1 MASADGFGDPA
12 TLFNRPTTRVDGVAK
27 VTGAARYAADEPV
40 THPAYAYLVVSTIAR
55 GRITGFN
62 LAAAQA
68 VPGVIDI
75 LTFQNVGGQ
84 IATTPGPDGGP
95 TTTSLDTDQVWY
107 AGQII
112 GLVVAD
118 SFEGAREAAHKVDV
132 AYAAETPSA
141 TFGAAGL
148 KSEPQKPK
156 KGPNPKKGD
165 AAKAYASAPVRIDAK
180 YSTPTQHHNA
190 LELFTTTAAWDG
202 DQMTVFEGSQYMVGS
217 KANTAKGLKI
227 DPIDV
232 RVVSRFIGG
241 AFGGKGPNPRTAW
254 VALAA
259 KRAGRPVKLVPTR
272 DQGFTIATYR
282 AETQQHVR
290 LGATKDGRLTSF
302 YHEGWEITSRPSAY
316 NVAGAET
323 TARMYACENIATGV
337 NVVHADRATPGFM
350 RAPAETPYMFGL
362 ESAMD
367 ELAHALGM
375 DPIELRRINDTQ
387 TDPTTG
393 LPFSS
398 RHLMDCFDQAATR
411 FGWSRRNPKPGM
423 MHEGDWLVGYGCA
436 TACYPTN
443 IGPAAARV
451 SLGADGKAVVGL
463 AAHEIGTGAYT
474 AMAITA
480 SQALGLK
487 ITDVTVLMGD
497 SDLPPV
503 VIAGGSNN
511 AASTSHAVAKACEAV
526 RDKIAQAAVK
536 ADSPFKGGDPAK
548 LKLVAGQLIDDTGH
562 SEDLKTAVGRLGSR
576 VEIYAEN
583 TPQGMP
589 PGAMASVEKGQAAM
603 SGGGG
608 RKDVSAF
615 AFGAHFVEVRVHDRT
630 REIRAPRIVSA
641 FAAGNIINP
650 IAAHSQLMGG
660 AIWGLSAA
668 LFEATEIDRT
678 HARYANNNFADYI
691 VPVNADVPSV
701 EIIIVPETDTRVNP
715 LGVKGIGEIGIVGCN
730 AAVAN
735 AVFNATGKRIRDLP
749 IRAEKLL

>member
-1 MASADGFGDPA
+1 VASADGFGDPA
-12 TLFNRPTTRVDGVAK
+12 TLFNKPTARIDGVAK

-40 THPAYAYLVVSTIAR
+40 TNPAYAYLVVSTIAR
-55 GRITGFN
+55 GRISGFN

-75 LTFQNVGGQ
+75 LTYQNVGGQ
-84 IATTPGPDGGP
+84 VATTPGPDGGP
-95 TTTSLDTDQVWY
+95 TTTTLDNDRVWY
-107 AGQII
+107 AGQIV
-112 GLVVAD
+112 GLVLAD
-118 SFEGAREAAHKVDV
+118 SFEAAREAAHKVEV
-132 AYAAETPSA
+132 AYAPEPSSA
-141 TFGAAGL
+141 TFGTAGL
-148 KSEPQKPK
+148 NTEPQKPK

-165 AAKAYASAPVRIDAK
+165 AAKAFASAPVKVDAK

-202 DQMTVFEGSQYMVGS
+202 DKLTVFEGSQYMAGS
-217 KANTAKGLKI
+217 RANVAKGMKI
-227 DPIDV
+227 EPTDV

-259 KRAGRPVKLVPTR
+259 RRAGRAVKLVPTR

-282 AETQQHVR
+282 AETQQHVK
-290 LGATKDGRLTSF
+290 LGASKDGKLTSF

-323 TARMYACENIATGV
+323 TARMYACPNIETGV
-337 NVVHADRATPGFM
+337 NVVHADRGTPGFM

-375 DPIELRRINDTQ
+375 DPIDLRRVNDTQ

-398 RHLMDCFDQAATR
+398 RHLMECFDQAAAR
-411 FGWSRRNPKPGM
+411 FGWNRRNAKPGAM
-423 MHEGDWLVGYGCA
+423 RDGDWLIGYGCA

-487 ITDVTVLMGD
+487 IDDVTVLMGD

-511 AASTSHAVAKACEAV
+511 AASTSHAVAKACEAM
-526 RDKIAQAAVK
+526 RDKLAQAAVK
-536 ADSPFKGGDPAK
+536 ADGPFKGSDPAG
-548 LKLVAGQLIDDTGH
+548 LKLVAGQLTDGAGKA
-562 SEDLKTAVGRLGSR
+562 EDLKTAVGRLGSR
-576 VEIYAEN
+576 VEVYAEN
-583 TPQGMP
+583 IPQGMP
-589 PGAMASVEKGQAAM
+589 PDAMASVEKGQAAM

-630 REIRAPRIVSA
+630 REIRVARIVSA

-650 IAAHSQLMGG
+650 IAAHSQFMGG
-660 AIWGLSAA
+660 AIWGISSA
-668 LFEATEIDRT
+668 LFEATEIDKV
-678 HARYANNNFADYI
+678 HARYANNNLADYI